1 MTDERVLGES
11 PARTRANDDALAPK
25 VSFLQRPSSYRE
37 PTETVETVETHF
49 AYVFLCDRLVYKL
62 KKPVRYGQVDHTT
75 AAARRASCEL
85 EVTLNR
91 RLAGPVYLGVVPL
104 TVSNGT
110 FELDGLG
117 EAIDWLVKMRRLPRE
132 RTLEAMARR
141 GEAQDAHLRALIHK
155 LDRFYRSTA
164 VAPWS
169 PARYR
174 QRLMETAFGTAQ
186 QLSRP
191 ELGIDPRAIG
201 GVYEAQQRFLRDRAD
216 ILEARVHSGR
226 VVDAHGDLRPEHV
239 FFDSE
244 PQIIDCL
251 EFSQELRFLDTA
263 EEMSF
268 LALECERLGM
278 SDIGK
283 RLIHFYIEIAGDDI
297 DAQTLAFY
305 RSLRAM
311 TRALLSAW
319 RTLEEARDG
328 DAAQWAARTDW
339 YVRHAELSLRPRT
352 GR

>member
-1 MTDERVLGES
+1 
-11 PARTRANDDALAPK
+11 
-25 VSFLQRPSSYRE
+25 
-37 PTETVETVETHF
+37 VEILETHF
-49 AYVFLCDRLVYKL
+49 AYVFLCDRFVYKL
-62 KKPVRYGQVDHTT
+62 KKPVRYGQVDYTS

-85 EVTLNR
+85 EIALNR
-91 RLAGPVYLGVVPL
+91 RLAGPVYLGVVAL
-104 TVSNGT
+104 TASKRT
-110 FELDGLG
+110 FELDGEG
-117 EAIDWLVKMRRLPRE
+117 EAVDWLVQMLKLPRE
-132 RTLEAMARR
+132 RTLDAMARR
-141 GEAQDAHLRALIHK
+141 GDAKDAHLRALIHK

-169 PARYR
+169 PERYR
-174 QRLMETAFGTAQ
+174 QRLTQTAAGTAR

-191 ELGIDPRAIG
+191 ELGLDARAIG
-201 GVYEAQQRFLRDRAD
+201 GVYEAQQRFLRDRAG

-239 FFDSE
+239 FLDGE

-283 RLIHFYIEIAGDDI
+283 RLIHLYVEIAGDDI

-319 RTLEEARDG
+319 RTLEDAPDG
-328 DAAQWAARTDW
+328 DAKQWAARADW
-339 YVRHAELSLRPRT
+339 YVRHAELSLRPGA